1 MTEFPAGDSA
11 RVGRARPQK
20 KRGGGKENKRIV
32 AQSGPGRAKNSPRF
46 GETKILGIL
55 SASSP
60 LRLAHAWRHQ
70 SEIDSNIFRGEG
82 GGEPGPFRIF
92 RLEILLFLDPLVS
105 LSFRETTRGGWVTG
119 NIFEVVSLNFFCLTC
134 SWPGRLSNNV
144 HVPLL
149 NFDARNILNQSD
161 LNGSTEQRK
170 PKKEARSL

>member
-119 NIFEVVSLNFFCLTC
+119 NIFEVMSLNFFFPSVSRVLGQEDCRIT
-134 SWPGRLSNNV
+134 SVSSLS
-144 HVPLL
+144 L
-149 NFDARNILNQSD
+149 I
-161 LNGSTEQRK
+161 STRVTF
-170 PKKEARSL
+170 